1 LKGSCEPIFTQ
12 VPPTALPQLINPSA
26 VKSVQHNKL
35 KNKWAEEW
43 EASKTQEAALIDG
56 TTLLKEFLKTICHTE
71 LT

>member
-1 LKGSCEPIFTQ
+1 
-12 VPPTALPQLINPSA
+12 